1 LVLVPIPCFEIEGE
15 TTSRTE
21 EEGEM
26 RSTILTLLM
35 MIAVGVFAS
44 AQGRD
49 TQSVNVRVVDAVE
62 TGQPRVVLAKSGMRQ
77 QKEMLQQNEGCQ
89 VIPNGELSQQK
100 PNEQDGSTMKGLV
113 F

>member
-26 RSTILTLLM
+26 RNTILTLM